1 MDTQYE
7 SPELKRLGSVKDLT
21 LGEGFKGNDD
31 TFLFFFHYGI
41 DYS

>member
-21 LGEGFKGNDD
+21 LGEGLKGSDD
-31 TFLFFFHYGI
+31 TFLFFHYGI